1 MWASASLLTHGILAK
16 GRRVADEAVPW
27 RLQAVQ
33 VGIKCAKQFFIM
45 LLPPFFFFV
54 PLYTQ
59 LSRAGA
65 GRHAVK
71 LLTSA

>member
-16 GRRVADEAVPW
+16 GRKIEDEAVPW

-33 VGIKCAKQFFIM
+33 VGIKHAKQFFIM
-45 LLPPFFFFV
+45 LLPPFFFFFPV
-54 PLYTQ
+54 HTH
-59 LSRAGA
+59 LSWAGA

-71 LLTSA
+71 PLISA